1 MPRDGHADTC
11 TFGRAARAGDRAAAG
26 RRQDPALAAAFS
38 GYVAFQGVLQQRAIF
53 GSRFGTPEAE
63 RTVAREAWSLP
74 QFAFFRWFAQEPLL
88 LRVDAG
94 NPSACAW
101 FQDLRFFTPG
111 RSTWPFRYGMCREGG
126 EWRTYRLLGENTKT
140 PIP

>member
-1 MPRDGHADTC
+1 MRYSFVNLLRREPLPLAPDAGFIARLDAPYLPL
-11 TFGRAARAGDRAAAG
+11 ARA
-26 RRQDPALAAAFS
+26 QW
-38 GYVAFQGVLQQRAIF
+38 VF
-53 GSRFGTPEAE
+53 GSRFGTSEAE

-74 QFAFFRWFAQEPLL
+74 QFAFFRWFAEEPML

-94 NPSACAW
+94 NPSTCAW

-111 RSTWPFRYGMCREGG
+111 RNTWPFRYGMCRESGG
-126 EWRTYRLLGENTKT
+126 EWRTYRMLGENTQT